1 LKNSKRNAKYKFKK
15 LLSNFS
21 TYFFSV
27 LLVLFCAF
35 PFYWMISSS
44 LKNSVEFFAVPP
56 TFFPKSIT
64 LEQYV
69 KLFKE
74 TFFTTWFR
82 NTVLVTVISTI
93 LSVFVATLGAYS
105 LTRGRFRAKEA
116 IANTVLLTYM
126 FPPILMALPLY
137 LLLARTRLI
146 NSLPG
151 LMITY
156 LTISLPYS
164 LWMLRAFF
172 QTIPYELE
180 ESGMIDGATRMQVI
194 RKIVLPMA
202 LPGILATS
210 LFTLITSWNEYLY
223 ALLFISSEELKTL
236 SVGLTGFLTKHG
248 IRWDYIMPGSV
259 LSLIPI
265 FIFFLYIQRYLI
277 EGWGGGAIKG

>member
-1 LKNSKRNAKYKFKK
+1 MNSKKYGKYRFKK
-15 LLSNFS
+15 FLSAFS
-21 TYFFSV
+21 TYFFSF

-116 IANTVLLTYM
+116 IANTVFNDISSLFFMDVTSI
-126 FPPILMALPLY
+126 FPNH
-137 LLLARTRLI
+137 T
-146 NSLPG
+146 
-151 LMITY
+151 
-156 LTISLPYS
+156 
-164 LWMLRAFF
+164 LRA
-172 QTIPYELE
+172 
-180 ESGMIDGATRMQVI
+180 
-194 RKIVLPMA
+194 
-202 LPGILATS
+202 
-210 LFTLITSWNEYLY
+210 
-223 ALLFISSEELKTL
+223 
-236 SVGLTGFLTKHG
+236 
-248 IRWDYIMPGSV
+248 
-259 LSLIPI
+259 
-265 FIFFLYIQRYLI
+265 
-277 EGWGGGAIKG
+277 